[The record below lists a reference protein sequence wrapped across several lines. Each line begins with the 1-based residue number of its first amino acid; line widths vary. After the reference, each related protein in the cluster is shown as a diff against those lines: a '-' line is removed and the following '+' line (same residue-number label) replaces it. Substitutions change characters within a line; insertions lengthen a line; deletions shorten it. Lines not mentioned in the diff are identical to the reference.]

1 MNTPDR
7 EAVQKAE
14 PADVARRVRERRDQ
28 LGLTDEMLAYQAA
41 MAPRYLRHLLDVG
54 PAFDSAGFVRIAA
67 ALRMTWSEL
76 LEGRPDA
83 PPGQGDPGPRP
94 LLLHLTEPECWDL
107 IGTHGIGRVGLPVQ
121 PAPAVFPVNYAVD
134 ARTIVYRTSAGG
146 AAAPPDGS
154 PVSFQVD
161 HIDDRMSQGW
171 SVLILGE
178 AHHVEDADEQ
188 ERLSLLPGTTP
199 WAGAGRARWVRIR
212 PDEVTGRRIG
222 SG

>member
-1 MNTPDR
+1 MNTPDPQ
-7 EAVQKAE
+7 AVERAD
-14 PADVARRVRERRDQ
+14 PAAVARRVRERRDQ

-54 PAFDSAGFVRIAA
+54 PVFDPAGFVRIAA
-67 ALRMTWSEL
+67 ALRMTWSDL
-76 LEGRPDA
+76 IEGRADA

-134 ARTIVYRTSAGG
+134 AGTIVYRTSARG

-171 SVLILGE
+171 SVLVLGE
-178 AHHVEDADEQ
+178 AHHVEDPDEQ

-199 WAGAGRARWVRIR
+199 WAGGGRAQWVRIR